1 MKMDMNLKVKQLI
14 TLPAFLL
21 LAACAGDDAAVDFIS
36 VNPGAEAKGSAICF
50 TVDQSYS
57 NNPEVASTR
66 AAGREDLSRLR
77 SDGFGV
83 FACRTGKHPYVSSSI
98 SWNFMWNQQVTYAA
112 TDWTY
117 SPVKY
122 WPNETTG
129 EEGDEYITF
138 FAYAPYSKR
147 DRSDKASRC
156 IVDFSNNTEIG
167 DAWLT
172 YQLGGEEDDWQNHQ
186 VDLLYAVAKD
196 QKRPEKTGQKIK
208 FAFRHAL
215 AGAGDRVKVVCSD
228 LFQNKLRQLA
238 TEAGA
243 DVTLTLDKVTLD
255 YTLTRKGRL
264 VLNNASEPNW
274 QEIAS
279 DDPMVHRMLELTPAS
294 GEKVIATAS
303 ATACRVNDY
312 EKSDLGVFYI
322 PMNPAG
328 QKQQVEVTVSYS
340 LSTGYSG
347 SVSGVIE
354 LSVDS
359 ADSRNQDYVLT
370 LSSGTPLE

>member
-21 LAACAGDDAAVDFIS
+21 LAACAGDGAADDSISLGRGDAA
-36 VNPGAEAKGSAICF
+36 GGSAIF
-50 TVDQSYS
+50 FSIDENSSATNGRS
-57 NNPEVASTR
+57 ATR
-66 AAGREDLSRLR
+66 AAGREDLSRLKA
-77 SDGFGV
+77 DGFGV

-98 SWNFMWNQQVTYAA
+98 IWNFMWNQKVEYSGGS
-112 TDWTY
+112 WTY

-122 WPNETTG
+122 WPNEMTG

-138 FAYAPYSKR
+138 FAYAPYSRR
-147 DRSDKASRC
+147 DNSDMASKC
-156 IVDFSNNTEIG
+156 IVDFSNNSETG

-172 YQLGGEEDDWQNHQ
+172 YQLGGEEDDWQNDQ

-196 QKRPEKTGQKIK
+196 RKRPEKTGSKIK
-208 FAFRHAL
+208 FSFRHAL
-215 AGAGDRVKVVCSD
+215 AGAGDRVKVVCGE
-228 LFQNKLRQLA
+228 LFQYRLRQLA
-238 TEAGA
+238 AKAGT

-255 YTLTRKGRL
+255 YKLARKGRL

-279 DDPMVHRMLELTPAS
+279 DDPMVHRTLELTPAS

-303 ATACRVNDY
+303 ATACTASDY
-312 EKSDLGVFYI
+312 KKSDLGVFYI

-328 QKQQVEVTVSYS
+328 RKQQVEVTGSYS

-347 SVSGVIE
+347 SVSGVID
-354 LSVDS
+354 LSVDG
-359 ADSRNQDYVLT
+359 ADSHNQDYVLT